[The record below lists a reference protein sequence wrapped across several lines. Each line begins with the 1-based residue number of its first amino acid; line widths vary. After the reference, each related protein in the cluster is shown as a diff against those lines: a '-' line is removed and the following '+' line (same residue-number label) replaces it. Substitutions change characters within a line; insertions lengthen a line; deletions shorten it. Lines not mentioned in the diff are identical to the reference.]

1 VLGAWCLVFSLELGA
16 WCLEVLY
23 MPKFNYVAMDAHGK
37 ESKGTLEV
45 ASQNEAIGRVKEM
58 GLFPTKIVETD
69 KEKGKAKVDK
79 KAAPGPA
86 GKSAKKKGAMNLQIK
101 IPGLSGGVKSKVLT
115 TFTRQLATLVDAGL
129 PLLRGLRVLEKQ
141 ERNATLKNILA
152 ELALGIEGGSTFSE
166 ALAQHPKVFNRLF
179 VNMVKAGE
187 LGGVLEVVLQRLS
200 EFMEKAQKIKGK
212 VIAAMFYPVAV
223 LIVATAILIILMVKV
238 VPSFQSVFEGM
249 LDGAQLPAF
258 TRLVLGISSMIKDHI
273 VYTTAGIA
281 VLVVIFLFF
290 IKTKFGRYAWDK
302 FKLKVPVVGPV
313 VSKVAIARFTRTLG
327 TLVSSG
333 VPILQAL
340 TIVKET
346 AGNVIIGNAVNA
358 VHESVKEGETI
369 TAPLEASGVFPPM
382 VISMVDVGEQTGALP
397 EMLLKIADN
406 YDEEVDNAVSAMTS
420 LLEPIMIV
428 FLAVIVG
435 SIVIAMFLPLI
446 ELMNRVGDSGSGGKG
461 EKE

>member
-1 VLGAWCLVFSLELGA
+1 
-16 WCLEVLY
+16 
-23 MPKFNYVAMDAHGK
+23 MPKYNYVAMDSHGK
-37 ESKGTLEV
+37 ETRGTLEV
-45 ASQNEAIGRVKEM
+45 SSQNEAIGRVKEM
-58 GLFPTKIVETD
+58 GLFPTKIVELD
-69 KEKGKAKVDK
+69 KEKPDK
-79 KAAPGPA
+79 KAGKAAGGKPA
-86 GKSAKKKGAMNLQIK
+86 GKKKKGAGSININ
-101 IPGLSGGVKSKVLT
+101 IPGLSGKVKSKVLT

-141 ERNATLKNILA
+141 ERNPTLKNIIA
-152 ELALGIEGGSTFSE
+152 ELALSIEGGSTFSE

-187 LGGVLEVVLQRLS
+187 LGGVLEVVLNRLS

-223 LIVATAILIILMVKV
+223 LVVAVAILMVLMIKV
-238 VPSFQSVFEGM
+238 IPSFEQVFVGMGEGRP
-249 LDGAQLPAF
+249 LPAF
-258 TRLVLGISSMIKDHI
+258 TRLVLGISRAVKDHI
-273 VYTTAGIA
+273 LISLGVAA
-281 VLVVIFLFF
+281 VFIILFVLF
-290 IKTKFGRYAWDK
+290 KKTKFGRHAWDK
-302 FKLKVPVVGPV
+302 FKLKMPVVGPV
-313 VSKVAIARFTRTLG
+313 VSKVAISRFTRTLG

-346 AGNVIIGNAVNA
+346 AGNVIISNAVHS

-406 YDEEVDNAVSAMTS
+406 YDDEVDNAVAAMTS

-446 ELMNRVGDSGSGGKG
+446 DLMNTMGGSGGKG
-461 EKE
+461 DE